1 MRVIRDYKYCPEIA
15 KHSLLVI
22 GNFDSLHLGHKYLI
36 HSAKEIAKKE
46 GLKVNVMT
54 FDPHPILFFN
64 PEVKNINII
73 SSQDKVSILEGL
85 DINFLFLQ
93 KFNQEL
99 SEKSSKEFVED
110 LVSYLGVKHIVIG
123 ENFFFGVNK
132 TGNVE
137 FLQSYAKQLGFEV
150 TVVPLLIPDSIH
162 PISSSTIRDCLIRG
176 KINEASKMLGY
187 NYFISG
193 EVIVGRKIGREMG
206 FPTINLSL
214 EGLLVPRFGVY
225 TASIR
230 IENDIKKYFG
240 VVNLGPRPTFNEQ
253 EPLLEMHILDFNKD
267 ILGKNVKI
275 MLHEHIRDQKKFAS
289 IKDLASQ
296 ISKDKIKA
304 QEYFSS
310 LDA

>member
-36 HSAKEIAKKE
+36 HSAKDIGKKE

-64 PEVKNINII
+64 PEAKNINII
-73 SSQDKVSILEGL
+73 SSQDKASILEGL

-93 KFNQEL
+93 KFNQEF

-110 LVSYLGVKHIVIG
+110 LISYLDVKHIVIG
-123 ENFFFGVNK
+123 ENFFFGSAK
-132 TGNVE
+132 SGNVE
-137 FLQSYAKQLGFEV
+137 LQSYAKQLGCEV
-150 TVVPLLIPDSIH
+150 TVIPLLIPDSIH
-162 PISSSTIRDCLIRG
+162 PISSSTIRACLLRG
-176 KINEASKMLGY
+176 KVNEASKMLGY

-193 EVIVGRKIGREMG
+193 EVIAGRKIARQLG
-206 FPTINLSL
+206 FPTINVSL
-214 EGLLVPRFGVY
+214 EGLLVPKFGVY
-225 TASIR
+225 TASMY
-230 IENDIKKYFG
+230 IENDIRKYFG
-240 VVNLGPRPTFNEQ
+240 FVNIGPRFTFEEYQ
-253 EPLLEMHILDFNKD
+253 PLLEMHILDFNKD
-267 ILGKNVKI
+267 ILGKKVKI
-275 MLHEHIRDQKKFAS
+275 MLHDHVRDQKKFDS

-296 ISKDKIKA
+296 ISKDKIRA

-310 LDA
+310 LDV